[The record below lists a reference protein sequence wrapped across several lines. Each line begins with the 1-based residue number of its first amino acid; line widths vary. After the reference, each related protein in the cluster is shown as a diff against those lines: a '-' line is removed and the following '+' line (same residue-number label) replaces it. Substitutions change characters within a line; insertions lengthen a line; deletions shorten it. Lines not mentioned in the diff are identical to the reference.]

1 MKKKHIH
8 TEPVSILAR
17 IKSIPAIAYSLG
29 MLLVFILIFA
39 FGSGTFLTAYNIRT
53 IGNTAAILLAVAI
66 GQTFAI
72 ITGGIDLSVGGILSL
87 VSVVLM
93 STLAKLG
100 FWAYPLGI
108 IVGALAG
115 LFNGVVN
122 SKLKIPSFITTLG
135 SNGIFVSIAYL
146 ISSKPLSAPSSAYGV
161 MELVNGTTLGI
172 KNVILLGTLIF
183 ILFYTVQRYTTCG
196 RSIMLLGSN
205 ERMCWLSGV
214 DIDRVRTL
222 AFTFSGIGAGLA
234 GVMLGSTLYSGNP
247 TLGNVYTLN
256 SIASVV
262 VGGTAMTGGSG
273 GILNTLVGVLVMSV
287 IQNGMNIIGID
298 VYAQQSFLGIL
309 VIVAVAISFDRSKIS
324 VIK

>member
-1 MKKKHIH
+1 
-8 TEPVSILAR
+8 
-17 IKSIPAIAYSLG
+17 
-29 MLLVFILIFA
+29 
-39 FGSGTFLTAYNIRT
+39 
-53 IGNTAAILLAVAI
+53 
-66 GQTFAI
+66 
-72 ITGGIDLSVGGILSL
+72 
-87 VSVVLM
+87 
-93 STLAKLG
+93 
-100 FWAYPLGI
+100 
-108 IVGALAG
+108 
-115 LFNGVVN
+115 
-122 SKLKIPSFITTLG
+122 
-135 SNGIFVSIAYL
+135 
-146 ISSKPLSAPSSAYGV
+146 

-247 TLGNVYTLN
+247 TLGNVYILN